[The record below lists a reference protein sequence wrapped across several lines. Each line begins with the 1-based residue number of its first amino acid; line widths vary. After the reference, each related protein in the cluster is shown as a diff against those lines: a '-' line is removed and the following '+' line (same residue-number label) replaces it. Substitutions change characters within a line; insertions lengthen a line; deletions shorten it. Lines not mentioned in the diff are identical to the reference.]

1 MPLVVQKY
9 GGTSVST
16 EERRQQVIGK
26 IIKAKEAGNDV
37 VVVVSAMGRKGDPYA
52 TDTLLEMLKSVPGK
66 TPSDRT
72 KDMIASCGEIIS
84 ACVLASS
91 IEEHG
96 YAAMPLTGF
105 QAGIRTNDEFT
116 NGLVEQVDSSRIR
129 QILSSGAI
137 AVVAGFQGC
146 NAENDLVTLGRG
158 GSDTTAIALGG
169 AMNAEEVIIYT
180 DVPGIAYTDPRII
193 PSVPFLKSIDFA
205 PMYILARTGAKV
217 VHYRA
222 IETAI
227 QFNRPFWV
235 RSTFSDDPGTLI
247 GQKGEAPGGLF
258 GISLMKDL
266 VLAHRKKDPCR
277 LLEEL
282 AVNEW
287 FYRQHPQRAS
297 VILSPDKVWKVPPD
311 CQIKEVSII
320 TLQWDPEAGIT
331 PETVATALDSH
342 GIVREA
348 YFPVPQGGA
357 WAVDSARSKEAIL
370 ALYRAPL
377 HKKITENKE
386 QTTI

>member
-16 EERRQQVIGK
+16 EERRQQVISK
-26 IIKAKEAGNDV
+26 VLKAKDEGNDV

-52 TDTLLEMLKSVPGK
+52 TDTLLDMLKEAPGK
-66 TPSDRT
+66 SPSNRT

-84 ACVLASS
+84 ACILATS
-91 IEEHG
+91 IEELG
-96 YAAMPLTGF
+96 YRAMPLTGF
-105 QAGIRTNDEFT
+105 QAGIQTNDEFT
-116 NGLVEQVDSSRIR
+116 NGLVEHVETERLRSV
-129 QILSSGAI
+129 LATGAI

-146 NAENDLVTLGRG
+146 NADNDLVTLGRG

-169 AMNAEEVIIYT
+169 ALKAKEVIIYT
-180 DVPGIAYTDPRII
+180 DVPGIAFTDPRII
-193 PSVPFLKSIDFA
+193 PSAPFLKSIDFA

-227 QFNRPFWV
+227 QFNQSFWV
-235 RSTFSDDPGTLI
+235 RSTFTDDPGTLI
-247 GQKGEAPGGLF
+247 GQKGEAPGGLY
-258 GISLMKDL
+258 GISLMKDQI
-266 VLAHRKKDPCR
+266 LAYRKTDPCNI
-277 LLEEL
+277 L
-282 AVNEW
+282 ADLALNEW
-287 FYRQHPQRAS
+287 FYRQHPERVS
-297 VILSPDKVWKVPPD
+297 VILSPDKVWQVPGD
-311 CQIKEVSII
+311 CQVKEVSII

-348 YFPVPQGGA
+348 YFPVPEGGA
-357 WAVDSARSKEAIL
+357 WAIEGARSKEAIL

-377 HKKITENKE
+377 HMKASENRNITS
-386 QTTI
+386 I